1 MQHLTF
7 AIYSSNIDHI
17 KGYNTLSYL
26 KLHVEF
32 EYCNLLEPNLTWD
45 TVLKIY
51 DFAVRL
57 LRSKNVKSILSYAT
71 SEVLV
76 QVIYSNIYHEG
87 IAIYIL
93 YLMSYGR

>member
-32 EYCNLLEPNLTWD
+32 EYNNRLEPNPTWD
-45 TVLKIY
+45 TVFTIY

-57 LRSKNVKSILSYAT
+57 LRVQKMKSQSYHMPT

-76 QVIYSNIYHEG
+76 QVI
-87 IAIYIL
+87 
-93 YLMSYGR
+93 

>member
-1 MQHLTF
+1 VQHLTF

-32 EYCNLLEPNLTWD
+32 EYCNRLEPNPTWD
-45 TVLKIY
+45 TVYAIY

-57 LRSKNVKSILSYAT
+57 LRSKNENPILSHANFR
-71 SEVLV
+71 SLSSSDIE
-76 QVIYSNIYHEG
+76 Q
-87 IAIYIL
+87 
-93 YLMSYGR
+93 YL